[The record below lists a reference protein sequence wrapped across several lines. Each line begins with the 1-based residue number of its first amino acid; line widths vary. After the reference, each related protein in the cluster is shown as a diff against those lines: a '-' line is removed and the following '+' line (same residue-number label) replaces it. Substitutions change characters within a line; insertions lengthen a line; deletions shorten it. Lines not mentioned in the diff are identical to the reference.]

1 MEEILKG
8 KEVQQPEE
16 QPFREEKEIPE
27 ISLIAIEGHYH
38 PTTLRMQGT
47 CKDQNLVI
55 LIDGGST
62 HNFIK
67 RLVADRLSLLVEHVP
82 SLKVFAGNAE
92 STECTAKCVG
102 LPLVIQGHSF
112 TVDTYVLNPKGVDIV
127 LGLHWMIGLG
137 EIRTNYTHL
146 TVVFNMNERQWS
158 NGC

>member
-1 MEEILKG
+1 M
-8 KEVQQPEE
+8 
-16 QPFREEKEIPE
+16 
-27 ISLIAIEGHYH
+27 
-38 PTTLRMQGT
+38 
-47 CKDQNLVI
+47 
-55 LIDGGST
+55 
-62 HNFIK
+62 
-67 RLVADRLSLLVEHVP
+67 EHVP
-82 SLKVFAGNAE
+82 SLQVFAGNAD
-92 STECTAKCVG
+92 STECKAKCVG

>member
-1 MEEILKG
+1 MKEKELCYYYNDKYTPTHRCKVSCLLLVGEEEMEEILKG

-16 QPFREEKEIPE
+16 QPFREEKEILE

-67 RLVADRLSLLVEHVP
+67 RLVAD
-82 SLKVFAGNAE
+82 
-92 STECTAKCVG
+92 
-102 LPLVIQGHSF
+102 
-112 TVDTYVLNPKGVDIV
+112 
-127 LGLHWMIGLG
+127 
-137 EIRTNYTHL
+137 
-146 TVVFNMNERQWS
+146 
-158 NGC
+158 